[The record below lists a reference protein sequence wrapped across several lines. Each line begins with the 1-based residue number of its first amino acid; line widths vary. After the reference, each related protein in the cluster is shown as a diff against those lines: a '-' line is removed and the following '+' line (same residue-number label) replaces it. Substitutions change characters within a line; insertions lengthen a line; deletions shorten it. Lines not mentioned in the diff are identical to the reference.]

1 MGKYGLP
8 KCPVFKEDGDA
19 WETAPFGERRGTYT
33 HKGVDIVRHVGCNTT
48 ATVTAIADGTVI
60 GVRTTVTGVNHA
72 AEVEGNYVAIDHGG
86 GMVTK
91 YFHLRY
97 GSIPAAIRK
106 GAKVKAGD
114 TVGYMGN
121 TGDSYGAHLHF
132 QLEQD
137 GKPIDGAPY
146 LKGEKVIGSA
156 KPTLDADL
164 AKLTAAKVITS
175 PDYWKKTAPTVRYL
189 PELLHNMA
197 EALK

>member
-1 MGKYGLP
+1 M
-8 KCPVFKEDGDA
+8 
-19 WETAPFGERRGTYT
+19 
-33 HKGVDIVRHVGCNTT
+33 
-48 ATVTAIADGTVI
+48 
-60 GVRTTVTGVNHA
+60 RTTVTGVNHSVDA
-72 AEVEGNYVAIDHGG
+72 EGNYVTIDHGG

-106 GAKVKAGD
+106 GAKVKAGE
-114 TVGYMGN
+114 TIGFMGN

-132 QLEQD
+132 QLEKD

-146 LKGEKVIGSA
+146 LRGEKVIGAEKS
-156 KPTLDADL
+156 TLDADL
-164 AKLTAAKVITS
+164 AKLVAEKIITS

-197 EALK
+197 EALR

>member
-1 MGKYGLP
+1 MGKYGLT
-8 KCPVFKEDGDA
+8 KCPVFRETGDA
-19 WETAPFGERRGTYT
+19 YETAPFGEKRGTYT
-33 HKGVDIVRHVGCNTT
+33 HKGVDIVRHIGYNTT
-48 ATVTAIADGTVI
+48 ATITAIADGTVT
-60 GVRTTVTGVNHA
+60 GVRTTVTGVNHSVDA
-72 AEVEGNYVAIDHGG
+72 EGNYVTIDHGG

-106 GAKVKAGD
+106 GAKVKAGE
-114 TVGYMGN
+114 TIGFMGN

-132 QLEQD
+132 QLEKD

-146 LKGEKVIGSA
+146 LRGEKVIGAEKS
-156 KPTLDADL
+156 TLAADL
-164 AKLTAAKVITS
+164 AKLVAAKVITS

-197 EALK
+197 EALR

>member
-1 MGKYGLP
+1 MGKYGLA
-8 KCPVFKEDGDA
+8 KCPVFKEDGDVY
-19 WETAPFGERRGTYT
+19 ETAPFGERRGTYT
-33 HKGVDIVRHVGCNTT
+33 HKGVDIVRHIGFNTT

-60 GVRTTVTGVNHA
+60 GVRTNVTGVN
-72 AEVEGNYVAIDHGG
+72 HGG

-132 QLEQD
+132 QVEQD

-146 LKGEKVIGSA
+146 LKGEKVIGGA
-156 KPTLDADL
+156 KSSLDADL
-164 AKLTAAKVITS
+164 AKLVAAKVITS

-197 EALK
+197 EVVQ